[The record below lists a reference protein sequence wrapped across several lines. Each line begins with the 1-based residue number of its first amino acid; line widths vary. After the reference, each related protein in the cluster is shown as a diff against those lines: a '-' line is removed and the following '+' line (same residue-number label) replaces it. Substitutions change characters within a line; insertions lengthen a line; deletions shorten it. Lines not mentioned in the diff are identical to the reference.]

1 VKLPSPTVWGPR
13 GSDLA
18 VAHHHARKTSNNATL
33 VAALAP
39 TDGRSRN
46 VVAGVSKLHLG
57 SLHVPVVTRWTADG
71 RLGTGRFWVT
81 RTTIGGADPKDV
93 PALVDADG
101 DIVVRTQQGGDGYW
115 VQAPGTG
122 VQAGFVSVR
131 RAP

>member
-1 VKLPSPTVWGPR
+1 MKLPSPTVWGPR

-39 TDGRSRN
+39 TDGRRRN

-57 SLHVPVVTRWTADG
+57 SPHVPVVTRWTGGG

-81 RTTIGGADPKDV
+81 RTTIGGADPNDV